1 MTAPII
7 SLKDVSFSYPD
18 GTVALEKMSLDVL
31 PGESIA
37 IVGPNGAGKSTLL
50 QIIAGLVPATRG
62 VVMVLG
68 KSIDRRSV
76 DRPHDLD
83 WLRKRLGIVFQDSDV
98 ALFSSSV
105 WNDVAFGPLHMG
117 LTQQEIVERS
127 NEALTTMGIMHL
139 KDRPPFRLSGGE
151 KRKVSIAC
159 VLSIRPEI
167 VLFDEPTSD
176 LDPRSRKMVIALL
189 RRLSAEGRTII
200 VATHDVNAVPDF
212 AKRIMVLKKGLLA
225 SGVVRDVLSNEAL
238 LNKADLDV
246 PEVTHLFRALS
257 SVGYHT
263 DELPFSIDEAVDII
277 IKRGDRFHIHP
288 QEQGQNGAELR
299 TTEASK

>member
-1 MTAPII
+1 M
-7 SLKDVSFSYPD
+7 V
-18 GTVALEKMSLDVL
+18 TVC
-31 PGESIA
+31 
-37 IVGPNGAGKSTLL
+37 
-50 QIIAGLVPATRG
+50 
-62 VVMVLG
+62 G
-68 KSIDRRSV
+68 KSIDRKNV

-98 ALFSSSV
+98 ALFNSSV

-117 LTQQEIVERS
+117 STQQEIVERS

-159 VLSIRPEI
+159 VLSIRPDI

-189 RRLSAEGRTII
+189 KRLSAEGRTII

-212 AKRIMVLKKGLLA
+212 AQRIMVLKKGLLA
-225 SGVVRDVLSNEAL
+225 SGGVREVLSNEAL
-238 LNKADLDV
+238 LDKAISTCPRSRISSGCSLRWAI
-246 PEVTHLFRALS
+246 TRRSFRS
-257 SVGYHT
+257 
-263 DELPFSIDEAVDII
+263 
-277 IKRGDRFHIHP
+277 R
-288 QEQGQNGAELR
+288 
-299 TTEASK
+299 